1 MTVQVRVG
9 RYSGFSVGI
18 KCNLSDLDAAGR
30 FVLGN
35 GLPDI
40 VTAVLVQC
48 VQLKKVLSILV
59 LAIVA
64 VQFAF
69 AGDVITK
76 DVKELP
82 LTARNFINQYFSKPQ
97 ISYIKI
103 DSEFLSKKYEVTLT
117 DRTEID
123 FDKKGNWMEVDC
135 KKNAVPA
142 ALIPASVKDY
152 VKANFPNEIITKIE
166 RKSTGI
172 EVELANDFSLK
183 FNKKGQFVSLDD

>member
-1 MTVQVRVG
+1 M
-9 RYSGFSVGI
+9 
-18 KCNLSDLDAAGR
+18 
-30 FVLGN
+30 
-35 GLPDI
+35 
-40 VTAVLVQC
+40 
-48 VQLKKVLSILV
+48 KKILSILV

-97 ISYIKI
+97 ISYIK
-103 DSEFLSKKYEVTLT
+103 
-117 DRTEID
+117 
-123 FDKKGNWMEVDC
+123 
-135 KKNAVPA
+135 
-142 ALIPASVKDY
+142 
-152 VKANFPNEIITKIE
+152 ANFPNEIITKIE

>member
-1 MTVQVRVG
+1 M
-9 RYSGFSVGI
+9 
-18 KCNLSDLDAAGR
+18 
-30 FVLGN
+30 
-35 GLPDI
+35 
-40 VTAVLVQC
+40 
-48 VQLKKVLSILV
+48 KKVLSILV

-103 DSEFLSKKYEVTLT
+103 DSEFLSNEFLSKKYEVTLT

>member
-1 MTVQVRVG
+1 M
-9 RYSGFSVGI
+9 
-18 KCNLSDLDAAGR
+18 
-30 FVLGN
+30 
-35 GLPDI
+35 
-40 VTAVLVQC
+40 
-48 VQLKKVLSILV
+48 KKVLSILV

-135 KKNAVPA
+135 KKKCCACRPYPS
-142 ALIPASVKDY
+142 LCKRL
-152 VKANFPNEIITKIE
+152 
-166 RKSTGI
+166 RKG
-172 EVELANDFSLK
+172 
-183 FNKKGQFVSLDD
+183 

>member
-1 MTVQVRVG
+1 M
-9 RYSGFSVGI
+9 
-18 KCNLSDLDAAGR
+18 
-30 FVLGN
+30 
-35 GLPDI
+35 
-40 VTAVLVQC
+40 
-48 VQLKKVLSILV
+48 KKVLSILV

-152 VKANFPNEIITKIE
+152 VKANFPNEIITEIE
-166 RKSTGI
+166 P
-172 EVELANDFSLK
+172 
-183 FNKKGQFVSLDD
+183 

>member
-1 MTVQVRVG
+1 M
-9 RYSGFSVGI
+9 
-18 KCNLSDLDAAGR
+18 
-30 FVLGN
+30 
-35 GLPDI
+35 
-40 VTAVLVQC
+40 
-48 VQLKKVLSILV
+48 KKVLSILV

-117 DRTEID
+117 TARRLT
-123 FDKKGNWMEVDC
+123 
-135 KKNAVPA
+135 
-142 ALIPASVKDY
+142 S
-152 VKANFPNEIITKIE
+152 T
-166 RKSTGI
+166 RKVIGR
-172 EVELANDFSLK
+172 K
-183 FNKKGQFVSLDD
+183 